1 MVRRPIGVRGLDEQ
15 LRAQGQAWA
24 EETAQ
29 AQGLP
34 AKVTDHEVL
43 RNVAALLGLKGSS
56 VAPERLQARG
66 VEAVVPPSAGAD
78 DDVLQ

>member
-1 MVRRPIGVRGLDEQ
+1 MLGLDEQ
-15 LRAQGQAWA
+15 LRARAHAWA
-24 EETAQ
+24 EETAL

-43 RNVAALLGLKGSS
+43 LNVAALLGLKGS
-56 VAPERLQARG
+56 VAPNGRQTGGIEA
-66 VEAVVPPSAGAD
+66 VEAPPPRPD